1 MAPCVALYFAIAFGL
16 DAATS
21 TSATSAA
28 ALAPPRR
35 VEVFPN
41 SVSLTSARDRQSIVV
56 QATDPSGITRDA
68 SRVAKL
74 TVENSAIAKLDGQ
87 SLTPLAD
94 GETKLIVET
103 DGQTLTVPVV
113 VKNAQLDPPISFR
126 LDVMPVLA
134 KGGCNTGAC
143 HGSARGKDGF
153 RLSLFGFDP
162 ERDYHSL
169 TREQPGRRIN
179 LALPHD
185 SLLLT
190 KATGTANHTGG
201 ELFTSESHL
210 YATLV
215 RWLEAGTPNDPP
227 TVAKVTALEVFPR
240 QMVLNGEGA
249 TQQLMV
255 RATYSDGADRDVTRL
270 ATFITNNETSAKVS
284 DEGLI
289 TAGARGEAFVMA
301 RFDAY
306 TVGSQ
311 AIILPKDLQYSPPAY
326 PAVNFIDDLV
336 AAKHRK
342 LRIAPSDVCSDE
354 VFLRRASIDIIG
366 QLPSRQE
373 HDAFVADADPDKR
386 AKLVDRLLDR
396 KEFVEL
402 WVMKF
407 AELLQIRSNGNID
420 LGISYKSAV
429 LFYDWL
435 AGQLGSDVPIN
446 RVVEQMLAASGST
459 FQNPPTNF
467 YQIERD
473 NLKLTE
479 NVAQVFLG
487 MRIQCAQCHNHPF
500 DRWTMDDYY
509 GFAAFFSQVGRK
521 QGTDPRDRIIFNAGG
536 GETKHPVGG
545 RAMTPKLLGGETP
558 NVQGRDR
565 RAALAEWMASP
576 QNPFF
581 AKNLSNII
589 WSHFFGR
596 GIVEPVDD
604 VRVSNPPSNPELL
617 DALGAKLVEYNY
629 DYKKLVRDTCTS
641 RTYQL
646 STAVNDSNRL
656 DVANFSHAA
665 IRRVRAEVLYDLVS
679 QATGTMDQNK
689 FRGLP
694 QGARAVQIADGQTT
708 TYFLTTFGR
717 ASRETVCSCEV
728 KMDPNLSQALHLLNG
743 DTVHN
748 KIRGGGVVAKQLERK
763 LSPEQIVDELYLSTL
778 GRKPTAAEVSKFVEL
793 STPIADKREA
803 FEDVLWALLNTKEFL
818 FNH

>member
-1 MAPCVALYFAIAFGL
+1 
-16 DAATS
+16 
-21 TSATSAA
+21 
-28 ALAPPRR
+28 
-35 VEVFPN
+35 
-41 SVSLTSARDRQSIVV
+41 
-56 QATDPSGITRDA
+56 
-68 SRVAKL
+68 
-74 TVENSAIAKLDGQ
+74 
-87 SLTPLAD
+87 
-94 GETKLIVET
+94 
-103 DGQTLTVPVV
+103 
-113 VKNAQLDPPISFR
+113 
-126 LDVMPVLA
+126 
-134 KGGCNTGAC
+134 CNTGAC
-143 HGSARGKDGF
+143 HGAARGKDGF

-162 ERDYHSL
+162 ERDYNAL
-169 TREQPGRRIN
+169 TRELPGRRIN

-190 KATGTANHTGG
+190 KATGVANHSGG
-201 ELFTSESHL
+201 ELFTNDSHL
-210 YATLV
+210 YATLL
-215 RWLEAGTPNDPP
+215 RWLEAGAPNDPP
-227 TVAKVTALEVFPR
+227 TIAKVTGLEVLPLR
-240 QMVLNGEGA
+240 MVLNGEGA
-249 TQQLMV
+249 TQQLVV
-255 RATYSDGADRDVTRL
+255 RAKYSDGTDRDVTRL

-284 DEGLI
+284 GEGVI
-289 TAGARGEAFVMA
+289 AAGARGEAFVMA

-311 AIILPKDLQYSPPAY
+311 AIVLPKDLQFAPPPY
-326 PAVNFIDDLV
+326 PAANFIDDLV

-342 LRIAPSDVCSDE
+342 LRITPSDVCSDE
-354 VFLRRASIDIIG
+354 VFLRRASIDIVG
-366 QLPSRQE
+366 QLPSRAE
-373 HDAFVADADPDKR
+373 HDAFLADADPQKR

-407 AELLQIRSNGNID
+407 AELLQIRSNGNVD

-435 AGQLGSDVPIN
+435 AGQLGSGVPIH
-446 RVVEQMLAASGST
+446 RVVAQMLSASGST

-479 NVAQVFLG
+479 NVAQVFMG
-487 MRIQCAQCHNHPF
+487 MRVQCAQCHNHPF

-536 GETKHPVGG
+536 GEVKHPVGG
-545 RAMTPKLLGGETP
+545 RVMAPKFLGGDMP

-565 RAALAEWMASP
+565 REVLAEWLASP

-581 AKNLSNII
+581 AKNLSNVV
-589 WSHFFGR
+589 WAHFFGR

-617 DALGAKLVEYNY
+617 EALGAKLVEYDY
-629 DYKKLVRDTCTS
+629 DFKRLVRDICTS

-646 STAVNDSNRL
+646 STTTNDSNRL

-665 IRRVRAEVLYDLVS
+665 IRRVRAEVLYDMVS
-679 QATGTMDQNK
+679 QATGTMEQNK

-694 QGARAVQIADGQTT
+694 QGSRAVQIADGQTS

-743 DTVHN
+743 DTVHG
-748 KIRGGGVVAKQLERK
+748 KIRGGGVVARQLERK
-763 LSPEQIVDELYLSTL
+763 ASSEQIIEELYLGTL
-778 GRKPTAAEVSKFVEL
+778 CRKPTPAEIAKFVEL
-793 STPIADKREA
+793 SSPIADKREA